1 MHKLSIRQ
9 ILALLFLVPVF
20 CVAFTVW
27 QLAPVAVGRMQD
39 ASALDRSVKLGTV
52 AGELIHA
59 LQNERGASA
68 GLIVAT
74 EGRTAH
80 RNRMLASQE
89 VADKA
94 LEAFSAAFEA
104 AKTEGLLSD
113 RAAKFTEAV
122 QKLAED
128 IKTTRE
134 KIITSNIEIVEL
146 LAFYGGVIND
156 LIQGS
161 AVQGASGSN
170 EALADT
176 RAALRSLLFAKERAG
191 LQRATGNAIIS
202 AEKAEDALVEAFI
215 VHTGAQELFLNQ
227 FKFALGDSGVTAF
240 ETRIPAEAA
249 TKHAEAERSV
259 IDASREGKPATVS
272 SEDWWN
278 LTDTRIEA
286 LKTLET
292 DLAQQLRTLSAIEGG
307 RAKSELISMVLFQ
320 AIAII
325 VGLGATA
332 LIGFSLSTPIR
343 RASDAL
349 ERSMR
354 GEADVIPPP
363 QMPESSEI
371 GRISNAVGRFI
382 EAAGERQKLMEER
395 EAANARLGETRRQ
408 ILRQMEDEFNE
419 AAGAATGTLQMAA
432 TTLNEKSIAM
442 LTTVNAVRV
451 AQDEAHAATESSRG
465 TVEEVTRLSDELS
478 RSIAEIAEQTS
489 RNASLT
495 QEVLGRADLS
505 RESAAKFEEVAL
517 AIGSII
523 DLINAIASQ
532 TNLLALNA
540 TIEAARAGEAG
551 RGFAVV
557 AGEVKDL
564 AARTM
569 DATRTIEAKVSELKI
584 IARQAAEQAVAL
596 SGDVGTIQG
605 LNTAIASAVHEQHMT
620 SEGFGQSI
628 HALADAVRA
637 VSEQVN
643 AIARLGSD
651 AHVSAESV
659 QGVADEMERT
669 TSTLVET
676 LPRIIAETSQRI
688 AG

>member
-27 QLAPVAVGRMQD
+27 QLAPVAIGRMQD
-39 ASALDRSVKLGTV
+39 ASALDRSVKLGAV
-52 AGELIHA
+52 AGDLIHA

-89 VADKA
+89 AADKA
-94 LEAFSAAFEA
+94 LEAFSGAFEA

-113 RAAKFTEAV
+113 RAAKFTDAIK
-122 QKLAED
+122 KLAED

-215 VHTGAQELFLNQ
+215 IHTGAQELFLNQ
-227 FKFALGDSGVTAF
+227 FRFALGDSGIAAY
-240 ETRIPAEAA
+240 EKRIPADAA

-259 IDASREGKPATVS
+259 IDTSREGKPATVS
-272 SEDWWN
+272 SEDWWS
-278 LTDTRIEA
+278 LTDKRIEG
-286 LKTLET
+286 LKALET
-292 DLAQQLRTLSAIEGG
+292 DLAGQLHKLSTIEGD
-307 RAKSELISMVLFQ
+307 RARTELISMVLFQ
-320 AIAII
+320 VVAIV

-354 GEADVIPPP
+354 GETDVIPPP

-382 EAAGERQKLMEER
+382 EAASERQKLMEER
-395 EAANARLGETRRQ
+395 EAANAQLGETRRQ
-408 ILRQMEDEFNE
+408 ILRQMEDEFND
-419 AAGAATGTLQMAA
+419 AAGAATSTLQMAA
-432 TTLNEKSIAM
+432 ATLNEKSIAM
-442 LTTVNAVRV
+442 LTTVNAVRA
-451 AQDEAHAATESSRG
+451 AQDEAHVATESSRG
-465 TVEEVTRLSDELS
+465 TVDEVTRLSDELS

-540 TIEAARAGEAG
+540 TIEAARAGTAG

-651 AHVSAESV
+651 AHASAESV